1 MSWGDAKQK
10 NKINNKDNDKD
21 EDKKI
26 NDTVT

>member
-10 NKINNKDNDKD
+10 NKIYNKDNNKD

-26 NDTVT
+26 NDRVT